1 MPTSIPRYMVAL
13 QISGCAHRKAA
24 YRLFFALIILE
35 FDLTSRDQ
43 TSSFSLSH
51 APPPPKLLALDVDG
65 TLIASGGQ
73 LSQRTID
80 AVRAAAAA
88 GIRIVIAT
96 GRRWRTAQ
104 MVLEPLGAGDFLIQS
119 SGAVVRDLDPDRRG
133 RIVYRNYIPRE
144 VAVGVCRVALDL
156 GLIPVWYDTPERTRQ
171 LYVFGQ
177 VAASPQLQIYSRPN
191 PGAFVEK
198 DSFAGLG
205 PALEIVC
212 FGEPGGLAEL
222 QRRIDGLPPGNAR
235 AMTWSSP
242 RYRGSVLEV
251 VHSGTSKGAAL
262 SWLCAKL
269 GVAAEHVAAIGDDV
283 NDIEMLR
290 WSGTAIAVEG
300 AGSAVVSEASHRIA
314 GPAKH
319 GVARLIEGW
328 LEGPGPL
335 LESTGPTA
343 DVAQR

>member
-1 MPTSIPRYMVAL
+1 MKFDRTAPD
-13 QISGCAHRKAA
+13 QI
-24 YRLFFALIILE
+24 
-35 FDLTSRDQ
+35 
-43 TSSFSLSH
+43 SSFSLTFP
-51 APPPPKLLALDVDG
+51 PPPPKLLVLDVDG
-65 TLIASGGQ
+65 TLIPSGGQ
-73 LSQRTID
+73 LGRRTID

-88 GIRIVIAT
+88 GIGIVIAT

-119 SGAVVRDLDPDRRG
+119 SGAVVRDLARERYG
-133 RIVYRNYIPRE
+133 RIVYRNYIPKN
-144 VAVGVCRVALDL
+144 VAVTVCRIALDL

-171 LYVFGQ
+171 LYVFGR
-177 VAASPQLQIYSRPN
+177 VSASPQLQIYSRPN
-191 PGAFVEK
+191 PGAFVEI
-198 DSFAGLG
+198 DSFEELG

-212 FGEPGGLAEL
+212 FGEPDRLAEL
-222 QRRIDGLPPGNAR
+222 QSRIDALPPGSAR
-235 AMTWSSP
+235 AMTWNSP

-262 SWLCAKL
+262 EWLCARL
-269 GVAAEHVAAIGDDV
+269 GLRAGQVAAIGDDV

-300 AGSAVVSEASHRIA
+300 ANPEVVREARYRVA
-314 GPAKH
+314 GPADN

-328 LEGPGPL
+328 LEGPETPIK
-335 LESTGPTA
+335 STGPTA